1 MEAAIIVFS
10 GSGEVLFEW
19 REMLFLLLL
28 LLLF

>member
-10 GSGEVLFEW
+10 GSGEVLSEW